1 MLKAVKVSLIGNI
14 ILFTVK
20 AVTLIVV
27 NSLAVATDLGI
38 SLVALIVSI
47 LLYYSVRLAN
57 RPADFVHN
65 YGYGK
70 VEHVCE
76 AMEGIIII
84 GIAFAMSFQALASLV
99 HPGHVSSPFIGFAT
113 SAFGILINVSGGI
126 YIWSMARRSASP
138 AIRAEAIHY
147 FLEAFVSASITASF
161 VAIMVLRRSGHGAV
175 SAYIDPATALFV
187 SVVIAI
193 PSLKLAREAFFKL
206 IDSSIEEPG
215 KMEVLKCL
223 AEHMDKYCEFDAIKT
238 RHAGRKKFIELKVIL
253 PKDLSFEE
261 GHAVA
266 RFIEEKVASG
276 ISQSEVSVRMEPCR
290 ADCVIIK
297 NGRPCPYMP
306 HRR

>member
-1 MLKAVKVSLIGNI
+1 MSQAVRVSLIGNV
-14 ILFTVK
+14 ILFAVK

-38 SLVALIVSI
+38 SFVALIVSV

-84 GIAFAMSFQALASLV
+84 GIAFAMSFQAVTSLV
-99 HPGHVSSPFIGFAT
+99 HPGHVSSPFIGCAT
-113 SAFGILINVSGGI
+113 SALGILINVSGGI
-126 YIWSMARRSASP
+126 YIGVMARRSASP
-138 AIRAEAIHY
+138 AIRAEALHY
-147 FLEAFVSASITASF
+147 FLEAFISASITASF
-161 VAIMVLRRSGHGAV
+161 IVIMVLLRTGHEAV
-175 SAYIDPATALFV
+175 AAYIDPVTALFV
-187 SVVIAI
+187 SVLIAV
-193 PSLKLAREAFFKL
+193 PSFKLAKEAFFKL
-206 IDSSIEEPG
+206 IDSSIDEPG
-215 KMEVLKCL
+215 KMEVMKCL
-223 AEHMDKYCEFDAIKT
+223 AEHMDKYCEFSAVRT

-253 PKDLSFEE
+253 PKDISFEE

-266 RFIEEKVASG
+266 KFIEEKVAASTPH
-276 ISQSEVSVRMEPCR
+276 SEVLVRMEPCR
-290 ADCVIIK
+290 ADCAIVK
-297 NGRPCPYMP
+297 DGNPCPYMP